1 MIGIGLFYVGAVL
14 IINGL
19 MLLGRITPTGAT
31 PLNYFVGALQV
42 LTPTVLAAQAGGDTA
57 VTFAA
62 SGLYLFGFTY
72 LWVGLNAATG
82 WPNDGLGWF
91 SLTVTVA
98 GVVFAVYSWTVVGD
112 RAFTVLWLLW
122 AVLWFAFFVLMA
134 LRRDHLGPA
143 VGVLA
148 ASYGVL
154 TTGGPGLLL
163 LGGWWEDSALLALV
177 LAALGLLMVPL
188 SFPLS
193 RVLSAR
199 PTPPQPAGTAA
210 ADERKAHA

>member
-1 MIGIGLFYVGAVL
+1 MAAVGLVYVGAVL
-14 IINGL
+14 FVNGI
-19 MLLGRITPTGAT
+19 MLLGHVTPRAVA
-31 PLNYFVGALQV
+31 PLNFFVGGLQV
-42 LTPTVLAAQAGGDTA
+42 LTPTYLIVVADGDPGAIALAA
-57 VTFAA
+57 
-62 SGLYLFGFTY
+62 GLYFFGFTY
-72 LWVGLNAATG
+72 LWVGLNSVTG

-91 SLTVTVA
+91 SLTVTAA

-122 AVLWFAFFVLMA
+122 AVLWFAFFALMA

-154 TTGGPGLLL
+154 TTGAPGLLL
-163 LGGWWEDSALLALV
+163 LGGWWEDSAALATV
-177 LAALGLLMVPL
+177 IAVLGLLMVPL

-199 PTPPQPAGTAA
+199 NAPPQPAGTAA
-210 ADERKAHA
+210 ADERKTHA

>member
-1 MIGIGLFYVGAVL
+1 VGTVGLLYVGAVL
-14 IINGL
+14 FVNGV
-19 MLLGRITPTGAT
+19 MLLGHVSPRAAA
-31 PLNYFVGALQV
+31 PLNLFVGALQV
-42 LTPTVLAAQAGGDTA
+42 VTPTYLIIAADGDPGAIALAA
-57 VTFAA
+57 
-62 SGLYLFGFTY
+62 GLYFFGFTY
-72 LWVGLNAATG
+72 LWVGINAIAG
-82 WPNDGLGWF
+82 WSNEGLGWF
-91 SLTVTVA
+91 SLTVTIS
-98 GVVFAVYSWTVVGD
+98 GVVFAVHSWTVVGD
-112 RAFTVLWLLW
+112 RAFAVLWLLW
-122 AVLWFAFFVLMA
+122 AVLWFAFFALMA
-134 LRRDHLGPA
+134 LGREGLGPP

-148 ASYGVL
+148 ASYGVI

-163 LGGWWEDSALLALV
+163 LGGWWEDSLALAGV

>member
-1 MIGIGLFYVGAVL
+1 MASVGLLYVGAVL
-14 IINGL
+14 FVNGV
-19 MLLGRITPTGAT
+19 MLLGHVSPRAVA
-31 PLNYFVGALQV
+31 PLNFFVGALQV
-42 LTPTVLAAQAGGDTA
+42 LTPTYLIIAADGDPAAIALAA
-57 VTFAA
+57 
-62 SGLYLFGFTY
+62 GLYFFGFTY